1 MSNKIIFCGVGQGIP
16 HHTGELENFAQLL
29 SKVKMMDETEWF
41 FLPRLFWSSICPHGR
56 PSDWGWEQRRRK
68 SSCQISARNLGRQTG
83 TKWYQSTRKKYD
95 EALAKKA
102 YIYGSWYLARW
113 QKDTRRKEFTRARWV
128 HDDVGGEGT
137 IELLRGWVVHEQVG
151 RPYPNFNIS

>member
-102 YIYGSWYLARW
+102 YTIWVMVLGTLTERYQAEGIYTSQMSPRRCWWGRHYWTPERLSCTWASRGS
-113 QKDTRRKEFTRARWV
+113 
-128 HDDVGGEGT
+128 
-137 IELLRGWVVHEQVG
+137 
-151 RPYPNFNIS
+151 IS